1 MNKLL
6 IFVVLLIVLISI
18 MVGIGYNHLE
28 EKHKSE
34 INTERQL
41 YNELLNNFKTECPYK
56 LGDDLIPFRRM
67 KQ

>member
-1 MNKLL
+1 
-6 IFVVLLIVLISI
+6 